1 MLKQKIEDDL
11 KAAMLSGDS
20 ERVGALKML
29 KSALLYKEV
38 ELGNRDSGITD
49 EQAIDVLSKEA
60 KKRQDAAKMYT
71 EADRT
76 EQAAQ
81 EQTEYDLIQTY
92 LPEQMS
98 DEELSGIVAAAIAD
112 TGASSMQDMGK
123 VIGSVKAKVGAGA
136 DGARIA
142 KLVKESLS

>member
-81 EQTEYDLIQTY
+81 ELAEYDIIQTY

-136 DGARIA
+136 DSARIA